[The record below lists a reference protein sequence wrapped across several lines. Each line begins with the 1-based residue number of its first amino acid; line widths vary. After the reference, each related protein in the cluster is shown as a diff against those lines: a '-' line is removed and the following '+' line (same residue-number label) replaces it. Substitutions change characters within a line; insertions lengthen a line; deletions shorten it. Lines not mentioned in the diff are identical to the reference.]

1 MEERRSFSLIPEEGG
16 RRTARQTG
24 RGAGQLNDQT
34 RVEDLN
40 KPLLLVA
47 QPCGHIISISTDI
60 DVSGMDSKMI
70 RGNTGRT
77 GAYCY
82 LCRTTR
88 AEGHDLDVIQRG
100 FHCDMSAD
108 ELIEKAENWLE
119 GVPRDEWDQYV
130 FVSERG
136 DEKVRFGVKH
146 APYSTIVDTVHAYAV
161 LHTGQLRLFGWMEQ
175 LIVRMASECPWSV
188 GVLPPD
194 AKARKE
200 AAEQEWKGQK
210 LGPLIGFRHL
220 RAPNQVTGNMVKVF
234 FSEQRREEVL
244 DAVGSLKAWQL
255 SRGRDM
261 TAEEKEQLR
270 SLLQRLSVIN
280 RVMSSDSVVKIMKF
294 RSYCLETYTMIV
306 SNFPTASVT
315 ETLHRLLAHTWE
327 FMVLNE
333 NRGLLCSGEGGSE
346 SMHHV
351 ERTNRQYGSRKVSL
365 MKGNE
370 DTFRLSE
377 QCTYEIVR
385 IIENCNDVSIPFILF
400 L

>member
-188 GVLPPD
+188 GQLPPD

-234 FSEQRREEVL
+234 FSEQRREDVL

-261 TAEEKEQLR
+261 TAEEREQLR

-280 RVMSSDSVVKIMKF
+280 RVMSSDSVVKIMDF
-294 RSYCLETYTMIV
+294 RSFCLETYSMILR
-306 SNFPTASVT
+306 NFPKASIT
-315 ETLHRLLAHTWE
+315 ETVHRLLSHSWE
-327 FMVLNE
+327 FMVLN
-333 NRGLLCSGEGGSE
+333 NNCGLLRYGEGGSE

-351 ERTNRQYGSRKVSL
+351 ERANRQHGSRKVSL

-370 DTFRLSE
+370 DTFRL
-377 QCTYEIVR
+377 TLLVYYG
-385 IIENCNDVSIPFILF
+385 
-400 L
+400 